1 MTVKLPHWAQAT
13 WWQQQGSPKL
23 GEATV
28 FSPLTIVY
36 DYEIIWKI
44 QILVWVLASVRMSWG
59 LQNLSHRLCWNK
71 EGMHHGICTWP
82 RGSLLSAA
90 TDAWP
95 PAPCW
100 KPDEPPVPLLLS
112 LELSP
117 ETKRINLLDFLLPNQ
132 SFLTR
137 GHCCFTNTY
146 TLGIWDRPARWLT
159 LLGVCSTSLKT
170 PLHFPLGL
178 QSVQTQPAWL

>member
-59 LQNLSHRLCWNK
+59 LQNLSHRLC
-71 EGMHHGICTWP
+71 
-82 RGSLLSAA
+82 
-90 TDAWP
+90 
-95 PAPCW
+95 
-100 KPDEPPVPLLLS
+100 
-112 LELSP
+112 
-117 ETKRINLLDFLLPNQ
+117 
-132 SFLTR
+132 
-137 GHCCFTNTY
+137 
-146 TLGIWDRPARWLT
+146 
-159 LLGVCSTSLKT
+159 
-170 PLHFPLGL
+170 
-178 QSVQTQPAWL
+178 